1 MDTTMSTMTVGK
13 LAKTTGINIETVRFY
28 EREGLMPKPERT
40 SGGHRLFDDSDV
52 ARLRF
57 IQHCKDVGF
66 TLKEIH
72 DLLFLRDSEIATCE
86 DVCEMAK
93 RKVGEIDRKIAM
105 LSEMRDHLKALTE
118 VCHNDQ
124 RSTDC
129 CAIIKGLEDGEKP
142 RKRKGK

>member
-1 MDTTMSTMTVGK
+1 MTTMTVGK

-40 SGGHRLFDDSDV
+40 AGGHRLFDDSDIQ
-52 ARLRF
+52 RLRF
-57 IQHCKDVGF
+57 IQHAKDVGF

-93 RKVGEIDRKIAM
+93 RKVAEIERKIEM
-105 LSEMRDHLKALTE
+105 LTEMRDHLAELTE
-118 VCHNDQ
+118 ICPGDQ

-129 CAIIKGLEDGEKP
+129 CSIIKGLEGEPKP
-142 RKRKGK
+142 RQRKGK